1 MKPQR
6 LQHTLVGFFFFCVQ
20 LNRTRCRRTSISDE
34 WTGSTGVGFFFCF
47 KGARSSCTQN
57 ERERTATT
65 PKTYARKHSARKT
78 LAECCNGHSP
88 PQLPD
93 PLSNKRPERDRRLE
107 EREIRV
113 RENQCLTVWLLLL
126 WCSPLDLEIPK
137 STGSSSSSS
146 F

>member
-1 MKPQR
+1 MKITHSGETPKIAAHPCWFLFFLFNSTARVVGGRRSLTSGPDR
-6 LQHTLVGFFFFCVQ
+6 LVWV
-20 LNRTRCRRTSISDE
+20 
-34 WTGSTGVGFFFCF
+34 FFCF

-126 WCSPLDLEIPK
+126 
-137 STGSSSSSS
+137 
-146 F
+146 